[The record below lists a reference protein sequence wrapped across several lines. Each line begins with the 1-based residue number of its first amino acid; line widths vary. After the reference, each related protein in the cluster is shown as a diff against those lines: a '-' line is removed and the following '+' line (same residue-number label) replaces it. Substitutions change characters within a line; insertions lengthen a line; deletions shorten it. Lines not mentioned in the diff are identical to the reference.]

1 MNTNL
6 IAVAFLRVKFLETIA
21 VEILKF
27 FNSIVGNYGLAI
39 ILTTL
44 LIKALLFPVTLK
56 QEKSMQMMKELQPEI
71 DEIQKKYKGDK
82 AKINEMTAQLYRE
95 KNVNPF
101 SSCLPFI
108 KSITASACD
117 KSILPF
123 IKALLVN
130 SPLSAILAPFFN
142 TN

>member
-71 DEIQKKYKGDK
+71 DEIQKKN
-82 AKINEMTAQLYRE
+82 IRE
-95 KNVNPF
+95 IRLK
-101 SSCLPFI
+101 
-108 KSITASACD
+108 
-117 KSILPF
+117 
-123 IKALLVN
+123 
-130 SPLSAILAPFFN
+130 
-142 TN
+142 